1 MEFTVKLDRYEG
13 PYTKLLDLIVEKKL
27 SITEVSLAS
36 IADDYIAYVKSLAET
51 HAVDV
56 SQFVLVASTL
66 MLMKAKSLLPGVVY
80 TEEEEKQVHDLESK
94 LEMFMILS
102 RGCLLVQERYGKAQL
117 YRRPRMNF
125 RGGSVFVP
133 DARISVTT
141 LQSIALLTV
150 ASFKP
155 PERLMKIAVE
165 QVLRIETV
173 IENLIT
179 RVQNIGGLTL
189 STLATGAETF
199 EQKKKLLI
207 VNFIALLELVRSG
220 ALSADQSESGGDIH
234 IQAAPQ
240 QA

>member
-1 MEFTVKLDRYEG
+1 
-13 PYTKLLDLIVEKKL
+13 
-27 SITEVSLAS
+27 
-36 IADDYIAYVKSLAET
+36 
-51 HAVDV
+51 
-56 SQFVLVASTL
+56 
-66 MLMKAKSLLPGVVY
+66 
-80 TEEEEKQVHDLESK
+80 
-94 LEMFMILS
+94 
-102 RGCLLVQERYGKAQL
+102 
-117 YRRPRMNF
+117 MNF

-189 STLATGAETF
+189 STLATGVETF

-220 ALSADQSESGGDIH
+220 ALVANQSESGGDIH
-234 IQAAPQ
+234 IQVASQ